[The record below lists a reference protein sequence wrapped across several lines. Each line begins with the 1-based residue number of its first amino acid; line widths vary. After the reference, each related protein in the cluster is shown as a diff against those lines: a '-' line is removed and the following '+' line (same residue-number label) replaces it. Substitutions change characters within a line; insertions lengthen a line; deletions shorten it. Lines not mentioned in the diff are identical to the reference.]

1 MRSRGGRPLTASRLR
16 AIAIDVDG
24 TLLDSS
30 HAVSPAV
37 RKSIH
42 DLWQQGIQ
50 IILASGRHVGSLSQ
64 LLMELGVEGY
74 VVAFS
79 GGAVARVDS
88 NKQVEIIL
96 QHQLELAHA
105 ERMAHEALANGLS
118 VAWSTMDHWYTPDA
132 MGLYRQEARILRQ
145 EPVVVPG
152 LRGLSVAPNKLQ
164 IMSHNAEGIVCLR
177 AMRDAIASRCSAVFS
192 HDYMLEIMPK
202 GTNKAAGLT
211 KIGQL
216 HGITLS
222 EMMAIGD
229 AENDIEMLKHAGLGV
244 AMGHAPDTIKAVAD
258 WITLTNGED
267 GVAFALEQDW
277 LRQRFFGVPE

>member
-1 MRSRGGRPLTASRLR
+1 MAKLR
-16 AIAIDVDG
+16 AVALDVDG

-30 HAVSPAV
+30 HNISPAV

-42 DLWQQGIQ
+42 DIWQQGIQ
-50 IILASGRHVGSLSQ
+50 VILASGRHVGSLSQ

-79 GGAVARVDS
+79 GGAVARVTS
-88 NKQVEIIL
+88 SKRIEIIQ

-105 ERMAHEALANGLS
+105 EAMAHKALANGLS
-118 VAWSTMDHWYTPDA
+118 VAWSTLDHWYTPDA
-132 MGLYRQEARILRQ
+132 MGLYQQEARILRQ

-152 LRGLSVAPNKLQ
+152 LRGLNVAPHKLQ
-164 IMSHNAEGIVCLR
+164 IMSHNAGGIVCLR
-177 AMRDAIASRCSAVFS
+177 AMRDAISSQYSALFS

-216 HGITLS
+216 HGMTLS
-222 EMMAIGD
+222 EMVAIGD
-229 AENDIEMLKHAGLGV
+229 AENDIEMLRHAGLGV
-244 AMGHAPDTIKAVAD
+244 AMGHAPDTVKAAAD

-277 LRQRFFGVPE
+277 LRQRFFSAPEPSYP

>member
-1 MRSRGGRPLTASRLR
+1 MAKLR
-16 AIAIDVDG
+16 ALALDVDG

-30 HAVSPAV
+30 HDISPAV
-37 RKSIH
+37 KKSIH
-42 DLWQQGIQ
+42 DIWQQGIQ
-50 IILASGRHVGSLSQ
+50 VILASGRHVGSLSQ

-88 NKQVEIIL
+88 NKRIEIIL
-96 QHQLELAHA
+96 QQRLELAHA
-105 ERMAHEALANGLS
+105 EKMAHEALANGLS

-152 LRGLSVAPNKLQ
+152 LRGLSVAPHKLQ

-177 AMRDAIASRCSAVFS
+177 AMRDAISAQCSAVFS

-211 KIGQL
+211 IIGQL

-229 AENDIEMLKHAGLGV
+229 AENDIEMLRHAGFGV
-244 AMGHAPDTIKAVAD
+244 AMGHAPDTVKAVAD

-277 LRQRFFGVPE
+277 LRQRFFGAPD